1 MLGVR
6 HVYGPSSRSELL
18 FSKLTDE
25 MEQNDQRSWQQS
37 RPDTLRTQRRALNE
51 SRHRREEEVLFMD
64 VLQRKKHTM
73 LKKVRTNSWIH
84 RLTPKGNGVYSGSR
98 SILGPSF
105 VEM

>member
-6 HVYGPSSRSELL
+6 HVYGPSSQSELL

-37 RPDTLRTQRRALNE
+37 RPDALRTQRRALNE

-64 VLQRKKHTM
+64 VLQRKKTHNVKESQNKLLDPQIDT
-73 LKKVRTNSWIH
+73 KR
-84 RLTPKGNGVYSGSR
+84 
-98 SILGPSF
+98 
-105 VEM
+105 